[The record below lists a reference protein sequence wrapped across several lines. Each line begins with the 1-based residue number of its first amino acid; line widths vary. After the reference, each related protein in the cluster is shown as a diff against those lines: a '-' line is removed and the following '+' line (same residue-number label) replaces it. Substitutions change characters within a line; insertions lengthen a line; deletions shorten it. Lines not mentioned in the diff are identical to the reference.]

1 MRAPRSAFG
10 LAAPGL
16 PSEKAAGASPAQA
29 GTGRCAAAG
38 GAAWGAPDGVSRR
51 RAALALLATSLP
63 LHALAKRHA
72 LPSEVSNELPG
83 ATLLGQGRLR
93 FLGMLVYDIR
103 LWGQGPEVLRDT
115 KAASLAL
122 ELEYARALS
131 GRAIAERSIEEMR
144 GIDTV
149 TTAQAERWLSQ
160 MQQIFPDVRAGDR
173 ITGVQIPA
181 EATRFFVNALPVGE
195 VRDAEFTRLF
205 FGIWLSPRTSQP
217 RLREALLGTRG
228 AAS

>member
-1 MRAPRSAFG
+1 M
-10 LAAPGL
+10 LAG
-16 PSEKAAGASPAQA
+16 
-29 GTGRCAAAG
+29 
-38 GAAWGAPDGVSRR
+38 GVSRR
-51 RAALALLATSLP
+51 CAALALLAAVLP
-63 LHALAKRHA
+63 AHALAKRHA
-72 LPSEVSNELPG
+72 LPSEVSSELPG
-83 ATLLGQGRLR
+83 AMLLGQGRLR

-103 LWGQGPEVLRDT
+103 LWGQGPEVLRDP

-149 TTAQAERWLSQ
+149 ASAQAERWLAQ
-160 MQQIFPDVRAGDR
+160 LQQIFPDVKAGDR
-173 ITGVQIPA
+173 ITGIQRPG
-181 EATRFFVNALPVGE
+181 EATHFFVNAKSVGE
-195 VRDAEFTRLF
+195 VRDAEFTKLF

-217 RLREALLGTRG
+217 RLREALLGSRE